1 MTEPGQLSGFLHDLL
16 DETVGP
22 YTEMY
27 VFPVPDADMV
37 AELDDVRDDPFSVIA
52 VMAGDEDLADAIL
65 EDLGDKPNS
74 EVVHLVDAMLDHF
87 GLLDPPA
94 HGYARLAR
102 ELERYGPGIEFDLQ
116 NMGVNLYDFVLDPGR
131 WPWTK
136 MFRLLRFAPIGGGY
150 RSMVADD
157 VELAMEQLAA
167 EEREDAAPVDERPP
181 SYGWTNEREVLTQV
195 ADALKRI
202 EHATYATSP
211 KHRKVNRPP
220 PKPAKRPKL
229 ARERAANLRVLRE
242 HDEIASKMLGNRYV
256 PKGW

>member
-1 MTEPGQLSGFLHDLL
+1 MAEPGHTGFLYELL

-27 VFPVPDADMV
+27 VFPVPDADTV
-37 AELDDVRDDPFSVIA
+37 AELDDVRDDPFGVIA
-52 VMAGDEDLADAIL
+52 LMAGDEDLADAIL
-65 EDLGDKPNS
+65 EDLEDKPIS
-74 EVVHLVDAMLDHF
+74 TSAQLADALLDHF
-87 GLLDPPA
+87 GLSDPPRD
-94 HGYARLAR
+94 GYARLAR
-102 ELERYGPGIEFDLQ
+102 ELERYGPGIEYDLQ
-116 NMGVNLYDFVLDPGR
+116 AVGVNLYDFVLDPGR

-157 VELAMEQLAA
+157 VELALAA
-167 EEREDAAPVDERPP
+167 LEAEDDPDATPVSVRPP
-181 SYGWTNEREVLTQV
+181 SYGWTNERETLTQV
-195 ADALKRI
+195 ADTLARI

-211 KHRKVNRPP
+211 KHRKVSKSP

-242 HDEIASKMLGNRYV
+242 HDDIASRMLGTRYV